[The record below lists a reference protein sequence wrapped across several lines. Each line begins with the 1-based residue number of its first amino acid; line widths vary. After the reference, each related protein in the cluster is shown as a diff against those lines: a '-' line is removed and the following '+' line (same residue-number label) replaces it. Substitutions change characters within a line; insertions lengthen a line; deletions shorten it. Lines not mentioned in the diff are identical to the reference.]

1 MEFTALIANLGK
13 YAAGIVAETPLA
25 FPTTT
30 EQVQKALQTIG
41 VDGLK
46 YEEVIEGFA
55 ERNQNLVKISPNK
68 LEVTKKGLTNI
79 HMVFEENKKNLT
91 CYSTPYGNLMIGI
104 EGGPVSIQETDDRIE
119 VRANYSLDINYEHV
133 ANCEIRMHIQ
143 SKEAQQ
149 FSLTEM

>member
-1 MEFTALIANLGK
+1 M
-13 YAAGIVAETPLA
+13 
-25 FPTTT
+25 
-30 EQVQKALQTIG
+30 
-41 VDGLK
+41 
-46 YEEVIEGFA
+46 
-55 ERNQNLVKISPNK
+55 
-68 LEVTKKGLTNI
+68 TKKGLTNI

-149 FSLTEM
+149 FSLIVRRFSSITRMPRLSQASSISGVIGLWEER

>member
-1 MEFTALIANLGK
+1 MTKDVILGISGLQFTGESGADSLEMIAPGEYFLRNGRH
-13 YAAGIVAETPLA
+13 YV
-25 FPTTT
+25 
-30 EQVQKALQTIG
+30 
-41 VDGLK
+41 K
-46 YEEVIEGFA
+46 YEEVIEGFS
-55 ERNQNLVKISPNK
+55 ERNQNLVKISPSK